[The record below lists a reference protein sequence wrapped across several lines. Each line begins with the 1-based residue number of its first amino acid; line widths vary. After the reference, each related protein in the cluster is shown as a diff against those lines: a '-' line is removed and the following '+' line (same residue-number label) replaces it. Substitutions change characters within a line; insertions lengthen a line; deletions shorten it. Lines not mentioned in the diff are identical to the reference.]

1 MFEGVTFFQMI
12 QKGGWTMV
20 VLAGFSILSIG
31 VMLERA
37 WIFRRAEQGAREFLI
52 NLKKHLKA
60 ADINSAVAL
69 CEATNT
75 PLASTIRAGLL
86 RTQDGREAMHEA
98 MEVVARQEMLLL
110 EKNLGI
116 LGTTGNVAPFVGL
129 FGTVI
134 GIIRAFHDL
143 SLSAG
148 GGPAVVANGI
158 AEALVATAGGLFVAV
173 PAVIAFNYFTRRLS
187 RMMTELEARA
197 SEAVDMA
204 HRSGARA

>member
-1 MFEGVTFFQMI
+1 MFEGLSFFQML
-12 QKGGWTMV
+12 QKGGWTMAA
-20 VLAGFSILSIG
+20 LAGFSILSIA

-37 WIFRRAEQGAREFLI
+37 WVYHKAERGIMQFLI
-52 NLKKHLKA
+52 NLKKYLKTSDMEGA
-60 ADINSAVAL
+60 IAL
-69 CEATNT
+69 CEATGT
-75 PLASTIRAGLL
+75 PVASTIRAGLL
-86 RTQDGREAMHEA
+86 RKPDGREAMHDA

-129 FGTVI
+129 FGTVL

-143 SLSAG
+143 SLASG
-148 GGPAVVANGI
+148 GGPAVVAGGI

-197 SEAVDMA
+197 SEAIDLA
-204 HRSGARA
+204 HRGGVKA